1 MSRISHD
8 IPNMICITHGS
19 LPGRD
24 SISLRLEESIDCALM
39 KIILYRGGDYGVV
52 GFRVMNCVG
61 HR

>member
-1 MSRISHD
+1 M
-8 IPNMICITHGS
+8 GS
-19 LPGRD
+19 EERGVCMGL
-24 SISLRLEESIDCALM
+24 SVCLSLRLEESIDCALM